1 MGDNLKDKLSQEAC
15 IKTLCCC
22 CLQFDSCKSP
32 ADLERGAAAGARRK
46 RRKRQPQVRRPAP
59 LKEAVRSLGGFFFG
73 LALSSCYAGMVLF
86 VHSYG
91 MWYCLLSTVTIA
103 TFCSFGMGLSVRI
116 RSNVFLMLPMIC
128 SKEGKNILLFMAF
141 TLAIQGPTMN
151 ILDNFERAAEAV
163 SCGVELALNQTKELV
178 EKVTTPLAPV
188 LNKIKNISKNAKV
201 VADKVR
207 RFLKSLMSSV
217 KHVARILRN
226 VLHFLVNIGEI
237 CNDQLGSPYRKCIK
251 IFDDARADCL
261 DVMSFFGFLCY
272 IVDVFKPLCGLAY
285 IIQLFCIIPTYIMGR
300 IREKTSN
307 PVMAAFEKMKDE
319 FEFNISSSSSFSM
332 HFNKS
337 KSIFQVAADIMEE
350 VSVELDKFQEFI
362 GLFGYATLF
371 LVFYMYL
378 QAVLYRKKYL
388 FQDDY
393 DNNYITNEFVEM
405 DIMRAQHDKNTVLP
419 LSQDEALKYVR
430 PCSLYMTGREKRTY
444 IWNITN
450 VFRHMLI
457 CSLVV
462 VIDYIIFW
470 IFDMVRY
477 YLQGE
482 IIARAPVQIAVDIS
496 GSGYA
501 ADIYKDIVASF
512 DILQQANISVLSKKC
527 RMNPTEPDYMGYLII
542 GGLYGMSFFIVVAGN
557 YVTRLRR
564 FVCASYYPSR
574 ERERICFLYNQIL
587 SKRTS
592 LPTALM
598 QAIKKN
604 TADEGHT
611 SMLMV
616 LGAKFP
622 GCGRLV
628 QFMGVYQSYCMACGK
643 VAEGKY
649 TSAFITCITPGCK
662 GLYCTQCFKKLNN
675 VCTICMSPLT
685 FEDDNEEELD
695 SSDEEKVKLW
705 ISAMKAMKNMELE
718 KKRELRKLLKRRIKE
733 ALRKKVDKGGQG
745 LPKELR
751 KRTASEKSEERSE
764 SDTSSNISSQSSD
777 SNSDLDFNYQDKSES
792 EHTPSSEDDPEAFLE
807 KRKQRV
813 QMSRQEL
820 SDDSS
825 EDSSGSQA
833 EETKGSENAPEQP
846 VREEPPAAPE
856 ETPPGDDF
864 LASLNRAK
872 TDLQE
877 TAPSAAPA
885 EREDDLTEHQ
895 HY

>member
-1 MGDNLKDKLSQEAC
+1 MGDSLKDKLSQEAC

-32 ADLERGAAAGARRK
+32 ADLESGAAAGARRK
-46 RRKRQPQVRRPAP
+46 RRKRQPQIRRPAP

-73 LALSSCYAGMVLF
+73 LVLSSCYAGMVLF

-91 MWYCLLSTVTIA
+91 MWYSLLSTVTIA
-103 TFCSFGMGLSVRI
+103 AFCSFGMGLSVRI

-128 SKEGKNILLFMAF
+128 S
-141 TLAIQGPTMN
+141 T
-151 ILDNFERAAEAV
+151 
-163 SCGVELALNQTKELV
+163 
-178 EKVTTPLAPV
+178 V

-272 IVDVFKPLCGLAY
+272 IVDIFKPLCGLAY
-285 IIQLFCIIPTYIMGR
+285 RGR
-300 IREKTSN
+300 
-307 PVMAAFEKMKDE
+307 V
-319 FEFNISSSSSFSM
+319 
-332 HFNKS
+332 
-337 KSIFQVAADIMEE
+337 
-350 VSVELDKFQEFI
+350 LQEDR
-362 GLFGYATLF
+362 L
-371 LVFYMYL
+371 M
-378 QAVLYRKKYL
+378 
-388 FQDDY
+388 DDY

-405 DIMRAQHDKNTVLP
+405 DIMRAQHDKSTVLP

-430 PCSLYMTGREKRTY
+430 PCSLYMTGRERRTY
-444 IWNITN
+444 IWNIAN

-482 IIARAPVQIAVDIS
+482 IIARAPVQIAIDIN

-512 DILQQANISVLSKKC
+512 DVLQQANISVLSKKC
-527 RMNPTEPDYMGYLII
+527 RMNPAEPDYMGYLII
-542 GGLYGMSFFIVVAGN
+542 
-557 YVTRLRR
+557 
-564 FVCASYYPSR
+564 
-574 ERERICFLYNQIL
+574 
-587 SKRTS
+587 
-592 LPTALM
+592 
-598 QAIKKN
+598 
-604 TADEGHT
+604 
-611 SMLMV
+611 
-616 LGAKFP
+616 
-622 GCGRLV
+622 
-628 QFMGVYQSYCMACGK
+628 
-643 VAEGKY
+643 
-649 TSAFITCITPGCK
+649 

-751 KRTASEKSEERSE
+751 KRTAAKHGEERSE

-792 EHTPSSEDDPEAFLE
+792 EHTLSSEDDPEAFLE

-813 QMSRQEL
+813 QMSRREL
-820 SDDSS
+820 SDSS
-825 EDSSGSQA
+825 EDSSDSQA
-833 EETKGSENAPEQP
+833 EERGRKTKGSENTPEEP

-872 TDLQE
+872 TGLQE
-877 TAPSAAPA
+877 TAPSAAPD
-885 EREDDLTEHQ
+885 EPEDDLMAALMKARTTMEEKPTATVPPPVQ
-895 HY
+895 EATVPPAQEDFAAAIQRARAAMK